1 MSKKIVSGCL
11 GVFLLLVVIIAVL
24 VYSFLYVPI
33 RRAHATLGTI
43 QQANERIEN
52 QEEYDIPQG
61 GFLDAAQVQRFIS
74 VQERISSELEPKMAD
89 MKQKYE
95 TLGKELEGRDPK
107 LREIFRAWHDVLQL
121 FADAKHIQ
129 VDALNAEG
137 FSLGEYRF
145 VRQAFYLA
153 LGLDLLPYSIDAIA
167 QAAKDRE
174 LSMEF
179 DKFKLDSEI
188 FTEEALESNRE
199 LVSQYSERA
208 EDWLVY
214 AFWGL

>member
-11 GVFLLLVVIIAVL
+11 GTFLVLVIIIGAL
-24 VYSFLYVPI
+24 IYSFLYVPI
-33 RRAHATLGTI
+33 RRAMVTLETI

-52 QEEYDIPQG
+52 KEEYDIPQG
-61 GFLDAAQVQRFIS
+61 GFLDATQVQRFVS
-74 VQERISSELEPKMAD
+74 VQERISSDLEPKMAD
-89 MKQKYE
+89 MKEKYD
-95 TLGKELEGRDPK
+95 TLGKELEGREPK
-107 LREIFRAWHDVLQL
+107 LREIFRAWQDVLQL
-121 FADAKHIQ
+121 LADAKNIQ

-174 LSMEF
+174 LGMEF

-188 FTEEALESNRE
+188 FTEAALENNRG
-199 LVSQYSERA
+199 LVSQYSDRA